1 MKSLLISFVI
11 LLVAAVNSYSQD
23 FLSEIFTR
31 KEANNTVVG
40 SAGTVFLANEFNV
53 AYERKLVTFKKRD
66 VKSVWLKGRYTRFG
80 GLADRTGA
88 SFFDVSAM
96 ALLGARSSFT
106 EVGAGIGIFPAESTV
121 YPTGLVGYRYQR
133 SKGGIVLR
141 AGIGYPE
148 LLYIGLG
155 YAF

>member
-1 MKSLLISFVI
+1 MKSILISVVI
-11 LLVAAVNSYSQD
+11 LLVASGKTYSQD
-23 FLSEIFTR
+23 FLSEIFPR
-31 KEANNTVVG
+31 KEVKNSVVG
-40 SAGTVFLANEFNV
+40 SAGTVFLANGFNV

-80 GLADRTGA
+80 GMANRTGA

-96 ALLGARSSFT
+96 ALLGSRSSFT

-133 SKGGIVLR
+133 GRGGIVLR
-141 AGIGYPE
+141 TGIGYPE
-148 LLYIGLG
+148 LLYFGIG